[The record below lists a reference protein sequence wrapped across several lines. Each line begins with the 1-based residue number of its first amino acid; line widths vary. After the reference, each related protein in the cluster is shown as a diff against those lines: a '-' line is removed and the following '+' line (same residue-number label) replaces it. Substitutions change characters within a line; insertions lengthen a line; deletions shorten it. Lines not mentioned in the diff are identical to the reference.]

1 MGSLLMNIINNL
13 EIVKDNLVSLKSKA
27 KIIVVCKNQQ
37 FSKIQNLLDF
47 GHLDFGE
54 NKIQEAHEKWNDFLK
69 NNNNINLHFI
79 GSLQSNKAKQAF
91 QIFNYVHSLDSEKL
105 AKIFHELEV
114 INRRQIKYFVQVNI
128 GSEPQKNGIDISVVN
143 DFVNYCKHKLNL
155 NIIGLMAIPP
165 KDQNPEL
172 FFKQLYELNLANNL
186 EELSM
191 GMSDDY
197 KIAAK
202 YNATYVRIGSA
213 IFS

>member
-1 MGSLLMNIINNL
+1 MDIINNL
-13 EIVKDNLVSLKSKA
+13 EIVKDNLASLKSKA

-37 FSKIQNLLDF
+37 LSKIQNLLDF

-54 NKIQEAHEKWNDFLK
+54 NKIQEAHEKWN
-69 NNNNINLHFI
+69 NIIKKFSNLNLHFI
-79 GSLQSNKAKQAF
+79 GKLQSNKAKQAF
-91 QIFNYVHSLDSEKL
+91 QIFNYVHSLDNEKL
-105 AKIFHELEV
+105 AKIFSELEI
-114 INRRQIKYFVQVNI
+114 INKKKIKYFVQVNI
-128 GSEPQKNGIDISVVN
+128 GSEPQKNGIDISAVN
-143 DFVNYCKHKLNL
+143 DFVDYCKNKLNL
-155 NIIGLMAIPP
+155 NVRGLMAIPP

-197 KIAAK
+197 KIATK
-202 YNATYVRIGSA
+202 YNTTYVRIGSA

>member
-1 MGSLLMNIINNL
+1 MNIINNL

-27 KIIVVCKNQQ
+27 KIIAVCKNQQ
-37 FSKIQNLLDF
+37 FSRIKNLLDF

-54 NKIQEAHEKWNDFLK
+54 NKIQEANEKWNDISK
-69 NNNNINLHFI
+69 NFNNINLHFI
-79 GSLQSNKAKQAF
+79 GKLQSNKVKQAF

-105 AKIFHELEV
+105 AKIFHNLEV

-128 GSEPQKNGIDISVVN
+128 GSESQKNGIDISAVN
-143 DFVNYCKHKLNL
+143 DFVNYCKNKLNL
-155 NIIGLMAIPP
+155 NVIGLMAIPP

-197 KIAAK
+197 KIATK
-202 YNATYVRIGSA
+202 YNTTYVRIGSA

>member
-1 MGSLLMNIINNL
+1 MNIINNL

-27 KIIVVCKNQQ
+27 KIIAVCKNQQ
-37 FSKIQNLLDF
+37 FSRIKNLLDF

-54 NKIQEAHEKWNDFLK
+54 NKIQEANEKWNDISK
-69 NNNNINLHFI
+69 NFNNINLHFI
-79 GSLQSNKAKQAF
+79 GKLQSNKVKQAF

-105 AKIFHELEV
+105 AKIFHDLEV

-128 GSEPQKNGIDISVVN
+128 GSESQKNGIDISAVN
-143 DFVNYCKHKLNL
+143 DFVNYCKNKLNL
-155 NIIGLMAIPP
+155 NVIGLMAIPP

-172 FFKQLYELNLANNL
+172 FFKQLYDLNLANNL

-202 YNATYVRIGSA
+202 YNTTYVRIGSA

>member
-1 MGSLLMNIINNL
+1 MNIINNFD
-13 EIVKDNLVSLKSKA
+13 IINNNLIFLKSKA

-37 FSKIQNLLDF
+37 LSRIQTLLDF

-54 NKIQEAHEKWNDFLK
+54 NKIQEAHEKWNDVLK
-69 NNNNINLHFI
+69 NKKNINLHFI
-79 GSLQSNKAKQAF
+79 GKLQSNKAKQAF
-91 QIFNYVHSLDSEKL
+91 QIFNYVHSLDNEKL
-105 AKIFHELEV
+105 AKIFHELEA

-128 GSEPQKNGIDISVVN
+128 GSEPQKNGIDISAVN
-143 DFVNYCKHKLNL
+143 DFVNYCKNKLNL
-155 NIIGLMAIPP
+155 NVIGLMAIPP

-186 EELSM
+186 QELSM

-202 YNATYVRIGSA
+202 YNTTYVRIGSS

>member
-1 MGSLLMNIINNL
+1 MNIINNFD
-13 EIVKDNLVSLKSKA
+13 IINNNLIFLKSKA
-27 KIIVVCKNQQ
+27 KIVVVCKNQQ
-37 FSKIQNLLDF
+37 LSRIQNLLDF

-54 NKIQEAHEKWNDFLK
+54 NKIQEAHEKWNDILK
-69 NNNNINLHFI
+69 NNKNINLHFI
-79 GSLQSNKAKQAF
+79 GKLQSNKAKQAF
-91 QIFNYVHSLDSEKL
+91 QIFNYVHSLDNEKL

-128 GSEPQKNGIDISVVN
+128 GGELQKNGIDISAVN
-143 DFVNYCKHKLNL
+143 DFVNYCKNKLNL
-155 NIIGLMAIPP
+155 NVIGLMAIPP

-172 FFKQLYELNLANNL
+172 FFKKLYELNSANNL
-186 EELSM
+186 QELSM

-202 YNATYVRIGSA
+202 YNTTYVRIGSA

>member
-1 MGSLLMNIINNL
+1 MNIINNFD
-13 EIVKDNLVSLKSKA
+13 IINNNLIFLKSKA

-37 FSKIQNLLDF
+37 LSRIQTLLDF

-54 NKIQEAHEKWNDFLK
+54 NKIQEAHEKWKDVLK
-69 NNNNINLHFI
+69 NKKNINLHFI
-79 GSLQSNKAKQAF
+79 GKLQSNKAKQAF
-91 QIFNYVHSLDSEKL
+91 QIFNYVHSLDNEKL
-105 AKIFHELEV
+105 AKIFHELEA

-128 GSEPQKNGIDISVVN
+128 GSEPQKNGIDISAVN
-143 DFVNYCKHKLNL
+143 DFVNYCKNKLNL
-155 NIIGLMAIPP
+155 NVIGLMAIPP

-186 EELSM
+186 QELSM

-202 YNATYVRIGSA
+202 YNTTYVRIGSS

>member
-1 MGSLLMNIINNL
+1 MNIINNFD
-13 EIVKDNLVSLKSKA
+13 IINNNLIFLKSKA

-37 FSKIQNLLDF
+37 LSRIQTLLDF

-54 NKIQEAHEKWNDFLK
+54 NKIQEAHEKWNDILK
-69 NNNNINLHFI
+69 NNKNLNLHFI
-79 GSLQSNKAKQAF
+79 GKLQSNKAKQAF
-91 QIFNYVHSLDSEKL
+91 EIFNYVHSLDNEKL

-114 INRRQIKYFVQVNI
+114 INKRKIKYFVQVNI
-128 GSEPQKNGIDISVVN
+128 GSEPQKNGIDISAVN
-143 DFVNYCKHKLNL
+143 DFVNYCKNKLNL
-155 NIIGLMAIPP
+155 NVRGLMAIPP

-202 YNATYVRIGSA
+202 YKTTYVRIGSA

>member
-1 MGSLLMNIINNL
+1 MDIINNL
-13 EIVKDNLVSLKSKA
+13 EFVKDNLVSLKSKA

-37 FSKIQNLLDF
+37 LSSIQNLLDF

-54 NKIQEAHEKWNDFLK
+54 NKIQEAHEKWNNILK

-79 GSLQSNKAKQAF
+79 GKLQSNKAKQAF
-91 QIFNYVHSLDSEKL
+91 QIFNYVHALDNEKL
-105 AKIFHELEV
+105 AKIFNELEV
-114 INRRQIKYFVQVNI
+114 INNRKIKYFVQVNI
-128 GSEPQKNGIDISVVN
+128 GSEPQKNGIDISAVN
-143 DFVNYCKHKLNL
+143 DFVNYCKNKLNL
-155 NIIGLMAIPP
+155 NVRGLMAIPP

>member
-1 MGSLLMNIINNL
+1 MNIINNFD
-13 EIVKDNLVSLKSKA
+13 IINNNLILLKSKA

-37 FSKIQNLLDF
+37 LSRIQNLLDF

-54 NKIQEAHEKWNDFLK
+54 NKIQEAHEKWNDILK

-79 GSLQSNKAKQAF
+79 GKLQSNKAKQAF
-91 QIFNYVHSLDSEKL
+91 QIFNYVHSLDNEKL

-128 GSEPQKNGIDISVVN
+128 GGELQKNGIDISAVN
-143 DFVNYCKHKLNL
+143 DFVNYCKNKLNL
-155 NIIGLMAIPP
+155 NVIGLMAIPP
-165 KDQNPEL
+165 KNQNPEL

-202 YNATYVRIGSA
+202 YNTTYVRIGSA

>member
-1 MGSLLMNIINNL
+1 MNIINNFD
-13 EIVKDNLVSLKSKA
+13 IINNNLIFLNSKA

-37 FSKIQNLLDF
+37 LSRIQTLLDF

-54 NKIQEAHEKWNDFLK
+54 NKIQEAHEKWNDILK
-69 NNNNINLHFI
+69 NNKNLNLHFI
-79 GSLQSNKAKQAF
+79 GKLQSNKAKQAF
-91 QIFNYVHSLDSEKL
+91 EIFNYVHSLDNEKL

-114 INRRQIKYFVQVNI
+114 INKKKIKYFVQVNI
-128 GSEPQKNGIDISVVN
+128 GSEPQKNGIDISAVN
-143 DFVNYCKHKLNL
+143 DFVNYCKNKLNL
-155 NIIGLMAIPP
+155 NVRGLMAIPP

-202 YNATYVRIGSA
+202 YNTTYVRIGSA

>member
-1 MGSLLMNIINNL
+1 MNIINNFD
-13 EIVKDNLVSLKSKA
+13 IINNNLIFLKSKA

-37 FSKIQNLLDF
+37 LSSIQNLLDF

-54 NKIQEAHEKWNDFLK
+54 NKIQEAHEKWNDVLK
-69 NNNNINLHFI
+69 NKKNINLHFI
-79 GSLQSNKAKQAF
+79 GKLQSNKAKQAF
-91 QIFNYVHSLDSEKL
+91 QIFNYVHSLDNEKL
-105 AKIFHELEV
+105 AKIFHELEA

-128 GSEPQKNGIDISVVN
+128 GSESQKNGIHISAVN
-143 DFVNYCKHKLNL
+143 DFVNYCKNKLNL
-155 NIIGLMAIPP
+155 NVIGLMAIPP

-186 EELSM
+186 QELSM

-202 YNATYVRIGSA
+202 YNTTYVRIGSA

>member
-1 MGSLLMNIINNL
+1 MNIINNFD
-13 EIVKDNLVSLKSKA
+13 IINNNLIFLKSKA

-37 FSKIQNLLDF
+37 LSRIQTLLDF

-54 NKIQEAHEKWNDFLK
+54 NKIQEAHEKWNDILK
-69 NNNNINLHFI
+69 NNKNLNLHFI
-79 GSLQSNKAKQAF
+79 GKLQSNKAKQAF
-91 QIFNYVHSLDSEKL
+91 EIFNYVHSLDNEKL

-114 INRRQIKYFVQVNI
+114 INKRKIKYFVQVNI
-128 GSEPQKNGIDISVVN
+128 GSEPQKNGIDISAVN
-143 DFVNYCKHKLNL
+143 DFVNYCKNKLNL
-155 NIIGLMAIPP
+155 NVRGLMAIPP

-202 YNATYVRIGSA
+202 YHTTYVRIGSA

>member
-1 MGSLLMNIINNL
+1 MNIINNFD
-13 EIVKDNLVSLKSKA
+13 IINNNLIFLKSKA

-37 FSKIQNLLDF
+37 LSRIQTLLDF

-54 NKIQEAHEKWNDFLK
+54 NKIQEAHEKWNDILK
-69 NNNNINLHFI
+69 NNKNLNLHFI
-79 GSLQSNKAKQAF
+79 GKLQSNKAKQAF
-91 QIFNYVHSLDSEKL
+91 EIFNYVHSLDNEKL
-105 AKIFHELEV
+105 AKIFHELEI
-114 INRRQIKYFVQVNI
+114 INKRKIKYFVQVNI
-128 GSEPQKNGIDISVVN
+128 GSEPQKNGIDISAVN
-143 DFVNYCKHKLNL
+143 DFVNYCKNKLNL
-155 NIIGLMAIPP
+155 NVRGLMAIPP

-202 YNATYVRIGSA
+202 YNTTYVRIGSS

>member
-1 MGSLLMNIINNL
+1 MNIINNL

>member
-1 MGSLLMNIINNL
+1 MNIINNL
-13 EIVKDNLVSLKSKA
+13 EFVKDNLVSLKSKA

-37 FSKIQNLLDF
+37 FSRIKDLLDF

-54 NKIQEAHEKWNDFLK
+54 NKIQEAYEKWNDILK
-69 NNNNINLHFI
+69 KNNNINLHFI
-79 GSLQSNKAKQAF
+79 GNLQSNKAKQAF

-114 INRRQIKYFVQVNI
+114 INGRQIKYFVQVNI
-128 GSEPQKNGIDISVVN
+128 GREPQKNGIDISAVN
-143 DFVNYCKHKLNL
+143 DFVNYCKNKLNL
-155 NIIGLMAIPP
+155 NVIGLMAIPP
-165 KDQNPEL
+165 KDQNPES

-197 KIAAK
+197 KIATK
-202 YNATYVRIGSA
+202 YNTTYVRIGSA

>member
-1 MGSLLMNIINNL
+1 MNIINNL

-54 NKIQEAHEKWNDFLK
+54 NKFQEAYEKWNDIIK
-69 NNNNINLHFI
+69 KNNNINLHFI
-79 GSLQSNKAKQAF
+79 GKLQSNKAKQAF
-91 QIFNYVHSLDSEKL
+91 EIFNYVHSLDNEKL

-114 INRRQIKYFVQVNI
+114 INKRQIKYFVQVNI
-128 GSEPQKNGIDISVVN
+128 GGEPQKNGIDISTVN
-143 DFVNYCKHKLNL
+143 DFVNYCKNKLNL
-155 NIIGLMAIPP
+155 NVRGLMALPP

-172 FFKQLYELNLANNL
+172 FFKKLYELNLANNL

>member
-1 MGSLLMNIINNL
+1 MNIINNFD
-13 EIVKDNLVSLKSKA
+13 IINNNLILLKSKA

-37 FSKIQNLLDF
+37 LSRIQTLLDF

-54 NKIQEAHEKWNDFLK
+54 NKIQEAHEKWNDILK
-69 NNNNINLHFI
+69 NNKNLNLHFI
-79 GSLQSNKAKQAF
+79 GKLQSNKAKQAF
-91 QIFNYVHSLDSEKL
+91 EIFNYVHSLDNEKL

-114 INRRQIKYFVQVNI
+114 INKRKIKYFVQVNI
-128 GSEPQKNGIDISVVN
+128 GSEPQKNGIDISAVN
-143 DFVNYCKHKLNL
+143 DFVNYCKNKLNL
-155 NIIGLMAIPP
+155 NVRGLMAIPP

-202 YNATYVRIGSA
+202 YHTTYVRIGSA

>member
-1 MGSLLMNIINNL
+1 MNIINNFD
-13 EIVKDNLVSLKSKA
+13 IINNNLIFLKSKA

-37 FSKIQNLLDF
+37 LSRIQTLLDF

-54 NKIQEAHEKWNDFLK
+54 NKIQEAHEKWNDILK
-69 NNNNINLHFI
+69 NNKNLNLHFI
-79 GSLQSNKAKQAF
+79 GKLQSNKAKQAF
-91 QIFNYVHSLDSEKL
+91 EIFNYVHSLDNEKL
-105 AKIFHELEV
+105 AKIFHELEI
-114 INRRQIKYFVQVNI
+114 INKRKIKYFVQVNI
-128 GSEPQKNGIDISVVN
+128 GSEPQKNGIDISAVN
-143 DFVNYCKHKLNL
+143 DFVNYCKNKLNL
-155 NIIGLMAIPP
+155 NVRGLMAIPP

-202 YNATYVRIGSA
+202 YNTTYVRIGSA

>member
-1 MGSLLMNIINNL
+1 MNIINNFD
-13 EIVKDNLVSLKSKA
+13 IINNNLILLKSKA

-37 FSKIQNLLDF
+37 LSRIQNLLDF

-54 NKIQEAHEKWNDFLK
+54 NKIQEAHEKWNDILK

-79 GSLQSNKAKQAF
+79 GKLQSNKAKQAF
-91 QIFNYVHSLDSEKL
+91 QIFNYVHSLDNEKL

-128 GSEPQKNGIDISVVN
+128 GGELQKNGIDISAVN
-143 DFVNYCKHKLNL
+143 DFVNYCKNKLNL
-155 NIIGLMAIPP
+155 NVIGLMAIPP
-165 KDQNPEL
+165 KNQNPEL

-202 YNATYVRIGSA
+202 YNTTYVRICSE

>member
-1 MGSLLMNIINNL
+1 MNIINNL

-37 FSKIQNLLDF
+37 FSSIQNLLDF

-54 NKIQEAHEKWNDFLK
+54 NKIQEAQEKWNNILNKF
-69 NNNNINLHFI
+69 NNINLHFI
-79 GSLQSNKAKQAF
+79 GKLQSNKAKQAF

-114 INRRQIKYFVQVNI
+114 INGRQIKYFVQVNI
-128 GSEPQKNGIDISVVN
+128 GREPQKNGIDISAVN
-143 DFVNYCKHKLNL
+143 DFVNYCKNKLNL
-155 NIIGLMAIPP
+155 NVIGLMAIPP
-165 KDQNPEL
+165 KDQNPES
-172 FFKQLYELNLANNL
+172 FFKQLHELNLANNL

-197 KIAAK
+197 KIATK
-202 YNATYVRIGSA
+202 YNTTYVRIGSA

>member
-1 MGSLLMNIINNL
+1 MGIINNL

-37 FSKIQNLLDF
+37 FSRIKNLLDF

-54 NKIQEAHEKWNDFLK
+54 NKIQEANEKWNNILK

-79 GSLQSNKAKQAF
+79 GKLQSNKVKQAF

-105 AKIFHELEV
+105 AKIFHDLEV

-128 GSEPQKNGIDISVVN
+128 GSESQKNGIDISAVN
-143 DFVNYCKHKLNL
+143 DFVNYCKNKLNL
-155 NIIGLMAIPP
+155 NVIGLMAIPP
-165 KDQNPEL
+165 KDQNPES

-197 KIAAK
+197 KIATK
-202 YNATYVRIGSA
+202 YNTTYVRIGSA

>member
-1 MGSLLMNIINNL
+1 MNIINNL
-13 EIVKDNLVSLKSKA
+13 EIVRDNLLSLKSKA

-37 FSKIQNLLDF
+37 FSIIQNLLDF

-54 NKIQEAHEKWNDFLK
+54 NKIQEAYEKWSGILK
-69 NNNNINLHFI
+69 KHNNINLHFI
-79 GSLQSNKAKQAF
+79 GKLQSNKAKQAF
-91 QIFNYVHSLDSEKL
+91 QIFNYVHSLDNEKL
-105 AKIFHELEV
+105 AKIFNELEV
-114 INRRQIKYFVQVNI
+114 INKRKIKYFVQVNI
-128 GSEPQKNGIDISVVN
+128 GSEPQKNGIDISAVN
-143 DFVNYCKHKLNL
+143 DFVNYCKNKLNL
-155 NIIGLMAIPP
+155 NVRGLMAIPP

-202 YNATYVRIGSA
+202 YNTTYVRIGSA

>member
-1 MGSLLMNIINNL
+1 MNIINNL

-54 NKIQEAHEKWNDFLK
+54 NKFQEAYEKWNDIIK
-69 NNNNINLHFI
+69 KNNNINLHFI
-79 GSLQSNKAKQAF
+79 GKLQSNKAKQAF
-91 QIFNYVHSLDSEKL
+91 EIFNYVHSLDNEKL

-114 INRRQIKYFVQVNI
+114 INKRQIKYFVQVNI
-128 GSEPQKNGIDISVVN
+128 GGEPQKNGIDISTVN
-143 DFVNYCKHKLNL
+143 DFVNYCKNKLNL
-155 NIIGLMAIPP
+155 NVRGLMALPP

-172 FFKQLYELNLANNL
+172 FFKKLYELNLANNL

-191 GMSDDY
+191 GMSNDY

-202 YNATYVRIGSA
+202 YNTTYVRIGSA

>member
-1 MGSLLMNIINNL
+1 MDIINNL

-37 FSKIQNLLDF
+37 LSSIQNLLDF

-54 NKIQEAHEKWNDFLK
+54 NKIQEAHEKWNNILK

-79 GSLQSNKAKQAF
+79 GKLQSNKAKQAF
-91 QIFNYVHSLDSEKL
+91 QIFNYIHSLDNEKL

-114 INRRQIKYFVQVNI
+114 INKRQVKYFVQVNI
-128 GSEPQKNGIDISVVN
+128 GSEPQKNGIDISTVN
-143 DFVNYCKHKLNL
+143 DFVNYCKNKLNL
-155 NIIGLMAIPP
+155 NIRGLMAIPP

-197 KIAAK
+197 KIATK
-202 YNATYVRIGSA
+202 YNTTYVRIGSA

>member
-1 MGSLLMNIINNL
+1 MNIINNL
-13 EIVKDNLVSLKSKA
+13 KIIKDNLVSLKSKA

-37 FSKIQNLLDF
+37 FLRIQNLLDF

-54 NKIQEAHEKWNDFLK
+54 NKIQEAYEKWNDILK
-69 NNNNINLHFI
+69 KHNNINLHFI
-79 GSLQSNKAKQAF
+79 GKLQSNKAKQAF
-91 QIFNYVHSLDSEKL
+91 KIFNYVHSLDSEKL
-105 AKIFHELEV
+105 AKIFHELELT
-114 INRRQIKYFVQVNI
+114 NKRKIKYFVQVNI
-128 GSEPQKNGIDISVVN
+128 GSESQKNGIDISAVN
-143 DFVNYCKHKLNL
+143 DFVNYCKNKLNL
-155 NIIGLMAIPP
+155 NVRGLMAIPP
-165 KDQNPEL
+165 KDENPEL

-202 YNATYVRIGSA
+202 YNTTYVRIGSA

>member
-1 MGSLLMNIINNL
+1 MNIINNL

-54 NKIQEAHEKWNDFLK
+54 NKIQEAYEKWNDIIK
-69 NNNNINLHFI
+69 KNNNINLHFI
-79 GSLQSNKAKQAF
+79 GKLQSNKAKQAF
-91 QIFNYVHSLDSEKL
+91 EIFNYVHSLDNEKL
-105 AKIFHELEV
+105 AKILHELEV
-114 INRRQIKYFVQVNI
+114 INKRQIKYFVQVNI
-128 GSEPQKNGIDISVVN
+128 GREPQKNGIDISTVN
-143 DFVNYCKHKLNL
+143 DFVYYCKNKLNL
-155 NIIGLMAIPP
+155 NVRGLMALPP

-191 GMSDDY
+191 GMSNDY
-197 KIAAK
+197 KIAVK
-202 YNATYVRIGSA
+202 YNTTYVRIGSA

>member
-1 MGSLLMNIINNL
+1 MNIINNL

-37 FSKIQNLLDF
+37 FSSIQNLLDF

-54 NKIQEAHEKWNDFLK
+54 NKIQEAQEKWSDISKKF
-69 NNNNINLHFI
+69 NNINLHFI
-79 GSLQSNKAKQAF
+79 GKLQSNKAKQAF
-91 QIFNYVHSLDSEKL
+91 QIFNYVHSLDNEKL
-105 AKIFHELEV
+105 AKIFNELEV
-114 INRRQIKYFVQVNI
+114 INKRKIKYFVQVNI
-128 GSEPQKNGIDISVVN
+128 GSESQKNGIDISAVN
-143 DFVNYCKHKLNL
+143 DFVNYCKNKLNL
-155 NIIGLMAIPP
+155 NVRGLMAIPP
-165 KDQNPEL
+165 KDQNPEF

-202 YNATYVRIGSA
+202 YNTTYVRIGSA

>member
-1 MGSLLMNIINNL
+1 MDVINNL
-13 EIVKDNLVSLKSKA
+13 KIIKDNLVSIKSKA
-27 KIIVVCKNQQ
+27 KIIAVSKNQQ

-54 NKIQEAHEKWNDFLK
+54 NKFQEAYEKWNDIIK
-69 NNNNINLHFI
+69 KNNNINLHFI
-79 GSLQSNKAKQAF
+79 GKLQSNKAKQAF
-91 QIFNYVHSLDSEKL
+91 EIFNYVHSLDNEKL

-114 INRRQIKYFVQVNI
+114 INKRQIKYFVQVNI
-128 GSEPQKNGIDISVVN
+128 GGEPQKNGIDISTVN
-143 DFVNYCKHKLNL
+143 DFVNYCKNKLNL
-155 NIIGLMAIPP
+155 NVRGLMALPP

-191 GMSDDY
+191 GMSNDY
-197 KIAAK
+197 KIAVK
-202 YNATYVRIGSA
+202 YNTTYVRIGSA

>member
-1 MGSLLMNIINNL
+1 MNIINNL

-27 KIIVVCKNQQ
+27 KIIAVCKNQQ
-37 FSKIQNLLDF
+37 FSRIKNLLDF

-54 NKIQEAHEKWNDFLK
+54 NKIQEANEKWNDISK
-69 NNNNINLHFI
+69 NFNNINLHFI
-79 GSLQSNKAKQAF
+79 GKLQSNKVKQAF

-105 AKIFHELEV
+105 AKIFHDLEV

-128 GSEPQKNGIDISVVN
+128 GSESQKNGIDISAVN
-143 DFVNYCKHKLNL
+143 DFVNYCKNKLNL
-155 NIIGLMAIPP
+155 NVIGLMAIPP

-202 YNATYVRIGSA
+202 HNATYVRIGSA

>member
-1 MGSLLMNIINNL
+1 MDIINNL

-27 KIIVVCKNQQ
+27 KIIIVCKNQQ
-37 FSKIQNLLDF
+37 LSRIQTLLDF

-54 NKIQEAHEKWNDFLK
+54 NKFQEAYEKWNDVIK
-69 NNNNINLHFI
+69 KYNNLNLHFI
-79 GSLQSNKAKQAF
+79 GKLQSNKVKQAF
-91 QIFNYVHSLDSEKL
+91 QIFNYVHSLDNEKL

-114 INRRQIKYFVQVNI
+114 TNRRQIKYFIQVNI
-128 GSEPQKNGIDISVVN
+128 GSEPQKNGIDISAVS
-143 DFVNYCKHKLNL
+143 DFVNYCKNKLNL
-155 NIIGLMAIPP
+155 NIRGLMAIPP

-186 EELSM
+186 EVLSM

>member
-1 MGSLLMNIINNL
+1 MNIINNL
-13 EIVKDNLVSLKSKA
+13 EIVKDNLVSLNSKA

-37 FSKIQNLLDF
+37 FSRIKDLLDF

-54 NKIQEAHEKWNDFLK
+54 NKIQEAYEKWNDISKKF
-69 NNNNINLHFI
+69 NNINLHFI
-79 GSLQSNKAKQAF
+79 GKLQSNKAKQAF
-91 QIFNYVHSLDSEKL
+91 QIFNYVHSLDNEKL
-105 AKIFHELEV
+105 AKIFNELEV
-114 INRRQIKYFVQVNI
+114 INKRKIKYFVQVNI
-128 GSEPQKNGIDISVVN
+128 GSEPQKNGIDISAVN
-143 DFVNYCKHKLNL
+143 DFVNYCKNKLNL
-155 NIIGLMAIPP
+155 NVIGLMAIPP
-165 KDQNPEL
+165 KDQNPES

-202 YNATYVRIGSA
+202 HKTTYVRIGSA

>member
-1 MGSLLMNIINNL
+1 MNIINNL

-54 NKIQEAHEKWNDFLK
+54 NKIQEAHEKWNDLLK

>member
-1 MGSLLMNIINNL
+1 MGIINNL

-37 FSKIQNLLDF
+37 FSSIQNLLDF

-54 NKIQEAHEKWNDFLK
+54 NKIQEANEKWNDISK
-69 NNNNINLHFI
+69 NFNNINLHFI
-79 GSLQSNKAKQAF
+79 GKLQSNKVKQAF

-105 AKIFHELEV
+105 AKIFHDLEV

-128 GSEPQKNGIDISVVN
+128 GSESQKNGIDISAVN
-143 DFVNYCKHKLNL
+143 DFVNYCKNKLNL
-155 NIIGLMAIPP
+155 NVIGLMAIPP

-197 KIAAK
+197 KIATK
-202 YNATYVRIGSA
+202 YNTTYVRIGSA

>member
-54 NKIQEAHEKWNDFLK
+54 NKIQEAHEKWNDILK
-69 NNNNINLHFI
+69 NNNINLHFI
-79 GSLQSNKAKQAF
+79 GRLQSNKAKQAF

-128 GSEPQKNGIDISVVN
+128 GREPQKNGIDISVVN

-155 NIIGLMAIPP
+155 NVIGLMAIPP
-165 KDQNPEL
+165 KDQNPES